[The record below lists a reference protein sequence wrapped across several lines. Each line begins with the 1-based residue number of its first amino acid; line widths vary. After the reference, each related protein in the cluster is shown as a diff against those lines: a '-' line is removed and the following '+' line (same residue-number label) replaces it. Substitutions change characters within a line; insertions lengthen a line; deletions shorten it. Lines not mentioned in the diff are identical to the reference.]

1 MKTDKIVKAIREQQ
15 IECSKYAYIKV
26 LSEEE
31 IEKLLLEG
39 NYFYCEENLNII

>member
-26 LSEEE
+26 LREEE